1 MSQSAKTAD
10 REDLTRRYGKE
21 IFARLEGAGP
31 LPFGPAWWDD
41 RLMEMTMGDEAVK
54 LQLFR
59 FVDVLP
65 QLRSP
70 ADVTRHLREY
80 FAAAGDRVP
89 GWMRLGLRLL
99 PSRGLL
105 GRLLAWT
112 AHCFRPTAGAQIH
125 RRIEPA
131 RGPGG
136 GRPAAAP
143 VAGLHGRSAR
153 RGDDHREGGRRVAG
167 RIPRID
173 RRPEPRGQRL
183 AGQRPHRPRRPRP
196 AAARQRVRQAVR
208 ALQPVRRHRPRR
220 LDAGRLRSVCGRS
233 SAPPANA
240 GCSSTSTWSSI
251 PSRI

>member
-1 MSQSAKTAD
+1 MEPSAATTD

-21 IFARLEGAGP
+21 IFARLEGTGP
-31 LPFGPAWWDD
+31 LPFGPSWWDE
-41 RLMEMTMGDEAVK
+41 RLMELSMGDEAVK

-65 QLRSP
+65 QLSAS

-80 FAAAGDRVP
+80 FAAAGDRIP
-89 GWMRLGLRLL
+89 GWMRVGLRLL
-99 PSRGLL
+99 PSHGLL

-112 AHCFRPTAGAQIH
+112 APRLRPAAGAQIH
-125 RRIEPA
+125 LRLEPA

-136 GRPAAAP
+136 DRPAAAA

-153 RGDDHREGGRRVAG
+153 RSDHHREGGRRGARRV
-167 RIPRID
+167 PRID

-196 AAARQRVRQAVR
+196 LVARQRVGEVVL

-220 LDAGRLRSVCGRS
+220 RRAGRGRTAAPHPPQRPRTPGLRQHRHGAILRQG
-233 SAPPANA
+233 P
-240 GCSSTSTWSSI
+240 
-251 PSRI
+251 